1 MPISRRNLLRCAAAG
16 ALSARTTPL
25 LGEFSRIPTT
35 LQSSLTPSRGPTRL
49 DHNENAYGPSDKTIE
64 AIRVGA
70 GAVNRYPDGDYEV
83 LTEKLAS
90 LHKVKPEYIL
100 LGAGSREILRM
111 AATTYLSRGKRL
123 VLAAPTYG
131 AIADYAKS
139 VDAEVSAVP
148 LNKRYQHDL
157 DGMLARVQNTATLIY
172 VCNPNNPTGTLTPR
186 KDLEVFLTKLP
197 PTTVVLIDEAY
208 HHYVEPTSDYASF
221 LDSPVEDPR
230 VVVLRTFSK
239 IYGLAG
245 LRVGYAIGSPQALA
259 KISAARLKWGVNV
272 LAARA
277 AAAALD
283 DSDYV
288 TLSFKRNTDDR
299 QEFYNNANGR
309 MLRSLDSHANFVF
322 LKSGLPAEQ
331 VLEHFRTNH
340 VLLGPRFPEMDTYVR
355 VSLGRREEMHEFWR
369 VWNSLPP
376 HPMAM

>member
-1 MPISRRNLLRCAAAG
+1 MPKC
-16 ALSARTTPL
+16 PP
-25 LGEFSRIPTT
+25 F
-35 LQSSLTPSRGPTRL
+35 
-49 DHNENAYGPSDKTIE
+49 
-64 AIRVGA
+64 
-70 GAVNRYPDGDYEV
+70 
-83 LTEKLAS
+83 
-90 LHKVKPEYIL
+90 
-100 LGAGSREILRM
+100 
-111 AATTYLSRGKRL
+111 
-123 VLAAPTYG
+123 
-131 AIADYAKS
+131 
-139 VDAEVSAVP
+139 P